1 MNESAQTKIHPIIV
15 LQNQLAE
22 RGAEFKTVLPAH
34 ISPERFLAVVKT
46 AVIDNADLLAA
57 DRQSLFRACR
67 RCAQDGLMPDG
78 HEAALVLFKNRV
90 QYIPMYQGLLKLFR
104 NSGQFRH
111 VNTGIVYEGEEYSH
125 WLDETGEHYRHV
137 PGDDRDPKAVRRVY
151 ATATTKD
158 GGFFMVDMSL
168 TEVNKHRAVSRAS
181 REDAPWKQWEAAM
194 QRKTALRELSKLL
207 PKSSDLDAIMNQDE
221 RELYG
226 EPIRWRGDT
235 PTDSKAALD
244 VFGTACPE
252 EAKTESDE
260 PNLAGNRLGNSS
272 TKEG

>member
-1 MNESAQTKIHPIIV
+1 
-15 LQNQLAE
+15 
-22 RGAEFKTVLPAH
+22 
-34 ISPERFLAVVKT
+34 
-46 AVIDNADLLAA
+46 
-57 DRQSLFRACR
+57 
-67 RCAQDGLMPDG
+67 
-78 HEAALVLFKNRV
+78 
-90 QYIPMYQGLLKLFR
+90 
-104 NSGQFRH
+104 
-111 VNTGIVYEGEEYSH
+111 
-125 WLDETGEHYRHV
+125 
-137 PGDDRDPKAVRRVY
+137 
-151 ATATTKD
+151 
-158 GGFFMVDMSL
+158 L